1 MASDLFEVPLY
12 NSFKWKMSYYF
23 PEQHA
28 SVIHMGSAVSAG
40 AISDVLC
47 NPMFVVRTRLQTES
61 LHFFVKK
68 SLHTESIR
76 NQSTIIQ
83 MIKQLYSEGGIFSF
97 WRGMSA
103 NFLGLSH
110 VAVQFPI
117 YEQLK
122 LFLRANREEG
132 QETVP
137 ELLIASGLSKMSA
150 CLLTYPHE
158 VIRSRLMDDRTV
170 HRIGF
175 VKTCL
180 RLYSAEGFAGFYA
193 GLPVSLVRV
202 LPNTMLTFLV
212 YERTLYFVSRELQD
226 RNVFRMPHIDP

>member
-1 MASDLFEVPLY
+1 
-12 NSFKWKMSYYF
+12 MSRYF

-28 SVIHMGSAVSAG
+28 SLIHMGSAVSAG

-61 LHFFVKK
+61 LHIFYKK
-68 SLHTESIR
+68 SLLAESSR
-76 NQSTIIQ
+76 KQSTIIQ
-83 MIKQLYSEGGIFSF
+83 MIKQLYSEGGILSF

-103 NFLGLSH
+103 NLLGLSH

-122 LFLRANREEG
+122 TFLRASREEG

-137 ELLIASGLSKMSA
+137 ELLLASGLSKMLA

-175 VKTCL
+175 FKTCL
-180 RLYSAEGFAGFYA
+180 RLYAAEGFAGFYV

-202 LPNTMLTFLV
+202 IPNTMLTFLV

-226 RNVFRMPHIDP
+226 RRVA

>member
-1 MASDLFEVPLY
+1 MTRH
-12 NSFKWKMSYYF
+12 F
-23 PEQHA
+23 PEQHT

-61 LHFFVKK
+61 LHIFVEK
-68 SLHTESIR
+68 SLHAENSPK
-76 NQSTIIQ
+76 QSTITQ
-83 MIKQLYSEGGIFSF
+83 MMKQIYSEGGILSF

-103 NFLGLSH
+103 NLLGLSH

-122 LFLRANREEG
+122 LIFRADREEG
-132 QETVP
+132 QETIP
-137 ELLIASGLSKMSA
+137 ELLLASGLSKMSA

-170 HRIGF
+170 QRIGF
-175 VKTCL
+175 FKTCL
-180 RLYSAEGFAGFYA
+180 RLYSAEGFAGFYV
-193 GLPVSLVRV
+193 GLPISLLRV
-202 LPNTMLTFLV
+202 IPNTMLTFLV

-226 RNVFRMPHIDP
+226 RR

>member
-1 MASDLFEVPLY
+1 
-12 NSFKWKMSYYF
+12 MSHHF
-23 PEQHA
+23 PDQHT
-28 SVIHMGSAVSAG
+28 SVIHMCSAVSAG

-61 LHFFVKK
+61 LHIFVKK
-68 SLHTESIR
+68 SS
-76 NQSTIIQ
+76 NGGSSPKQSTIIQ
-83 MIKQLYSEGGIFSF
+83 MMKQLYSEGGILSF

-103 NFLGLSH
+103 NLLGLSH

-122 LFLRANREEG
+122 LCFRASREEG

-137 ELLIASGLSKMSA
+137 ELLLAAGLSKMLA

-170 HRIGF
+170 QRIGF
-175 VKTCL
+175 FKTCF
-180 RLYSAEGFAGFYA
+180 RLYSAEGFAGFYV
-193 GLPVSLVRV
+193 GLPVSLLRV
-202 LPNTMLTFLV
+202 IPNTMLTFLV

-226 RNVFRMPHIDP
+226 RRVA